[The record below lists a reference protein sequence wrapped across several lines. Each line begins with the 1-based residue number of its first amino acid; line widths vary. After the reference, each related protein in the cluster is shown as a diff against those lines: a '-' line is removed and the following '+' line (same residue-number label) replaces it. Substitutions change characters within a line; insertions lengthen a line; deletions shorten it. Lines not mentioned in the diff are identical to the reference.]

1 MTNDDYNM
9 DNELK
14 KIVSDAKGQYVS
26 SEDTSGK
33 KTSEFEM
40 FKKISNKNNDF
51 NLARNNLK
59 KIREQLENKIITNEK
74 KSFKDVQDPPH
85 DEQVTIYSDME
96 EIEKQTEDHLNKTI
110 EPEQRNDFDDHETSK
125 KYDFLCSFK
134 DNIEKS
140 YLELMKKQQY
150 IEHHGVQVD
159 SRYNNL
165 VNKQKDIS
173 QVIKEKES
181 EYFSLLKKEKEL
193 EYLRLKYNTDYIDLG
208 QKCDN
213 LEKMMSKLD
222 DNKKIIQYL
231 SIPGVRKKYEK
242 ELIEIKKEQEIINEL
257 KQKTESE
264 RNNINWII
272 TQQEQLKKK
281 LQSEI
286 RAIKNKKNR
295 MQTNKTDDM
304 TKKDQDEKGDMINIH
319 KPQENIEN
327 FNVKLEKT
335 DDYIDNFKRK
345 KAIKQLK
352 KKNISNPDT
361 G

>member
-1 MTNDDYNM
+1 MTNDDYNV

-14 KIVSDAKGQYVS
+14 KIVSDAKEQYVS

-40 FKKISNKNNDF
+40 FKEISNKNNDF

-59 KIREQLENKIITNEK
+59 KIREQLENKIITNEEE
-74 KSFKDVQDPPH
+74 SFKDVQDPPL
-85 DEQVTIYSDME
+85 DEQITIDYDIE

-110 EPEQRNDFDDHETSK
+110 GPEQKNEFDDHETSN

-159 SRYNNL
+159 SRYNSL
-165 VNKQKDIS
+165 VNKQKNIS

-181 EYFSLLKKEKEL
+181 EYLSLLKKEKEL
-193 EYLRLKYNTDYIDLG
+193 EYLRLKYNSDYIDLG
-208 QKCDN
+208 QKCNN
-213 LEKMMSKLD
+213 LEKMMLKLD

-257 KQKTESE
+257 KQKTDNE

-272 TQQEQLKKK
+272 AQQKQLKNK
-281 LQSEI
+281 LPSEI
-286 RAIKNKKNR
+286 LEIKNKKNLL
-295 MQTNKTDDM
+295 QTSKTDDI
-304 TKKDQDEKGDMINIH
+304 TKKEQDEKGNLGNIH
-319 KPQENIEN
+319 KPQENIGKL
-327 FNVKLEKT
+327 NVKLEKT
-335 DDYIDNFKRK
+335 DDYIENFKRK
-345 KAIKQLK
+345 KAMKQLK
-352 KKNISNPDT
+352 KKNITNPDT

>member
-1 MTNDDYNM
+1 MTNDDYNR

-14 KIVSDAKGQYVS
+14 KIKSDAKEQYIS
-26 SEDTSGK
+26 SEDISSK
-33 KTSEFEM
+33 KSSEFEM
-40 FKKISNKNNDF
+40 FKEISNKNNDF

-59 KIREQLENKIITNEK
+59 KIREQLENKIITNKEE
-74 KSFKDVQDPPH
+74 SFKDVQDPPH
-85 DEQVTIYSDME
+85 YEQVTIDSNVE
-96 EIEKQTEDHLNKTI
+96 EIEKQTEDHLNKI
-110 EPEQRNDFDDHETSK
+110 IGPEQKNEFDDSETSN

-134 DNIEKS
+134 DNIEKN

-159 SRYNNL
+159 SRYNSL

-193 EYLRLKYNTDYIDLG
+193 EYLRLKYNSDYIDLG

-213 LEKMMSKLD
+213 LEKMISKLD

-257 KQKTESE
+257 KQKTENE
-264 RNNINWII
+264 RNNINRII
-272 TQQEQLKKK
+272 GQQERLKKK

-286 RAIKNKKNR
+286 HTIKNKKN
-295 MQTNKTDDM
+295 
-304 TKKDQDEKGDMINIH
+304 IL
-319 KPQENIEN
+319 KPQENIEKLN
-327 FNVKLEKT
+327 MDLEKT
-335 DDYIDNFKRK
+335 EDYIENFKRK

-352 KKNISNPDT
+352 KKNITNPDT